1 MPQLVS
7 TLPFDTAKTSY
18 FNFKFITFLKRRL
31 RPHGETGKTP

>member
-7 TLPFDTAKTSY
+7 TPPFDTAKTSY
-18 FNFKFITFLKRRL
+18 FKFITFLKRRL